1 MSALKELGKAGVGL
15 PAEVEGGNPGKFSG
29 ESPEGLAV
37 RQDDPL
43 NAKDQTY
50 NRLWREMEWRLSDR
64 RMRSPS
70 VDVWDNITQSER
82 GPQGSG

>member
-1 MSALKELGKAGVGL
+1 VPALKELGRAGVGL

-43 NAKDQTY
+43 NAKEQTY
-50 NRLWREMEWRLSDR
+50 NRLWREME
-64 RMRSPS
+64 
-70 VDVWDNITQSER
+70 
-82 GPQGSG
+82 